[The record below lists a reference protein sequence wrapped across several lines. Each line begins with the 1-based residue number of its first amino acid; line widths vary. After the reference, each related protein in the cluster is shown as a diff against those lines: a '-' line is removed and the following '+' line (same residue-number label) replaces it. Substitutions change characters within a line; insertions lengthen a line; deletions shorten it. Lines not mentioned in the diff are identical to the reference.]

1 MRSTRIHSKNRANPV
16 PPNSIHN
23 KAKSIL
29 FSAS

>member
-1 MRSTRIHSKNRANPV
+1 MRSTRIRSKNTANPV

-23 KAKSIL
+23 KANSVL